1 MTVQLPT
8 EVESSVINTVGTVI
22 ELIFLCCLP
31 KISSV
36 FLSLFGC
43 GKRDTTVLTPI
54 ESNDKRI
61 TVNRWTDPLFLLH
74 YFLMV
79 THTSFGQVIPYRF

>member
-8 EVESSVINTVGTVI
+8 GAESSVINTVGTVI
-22 ELIFLCCLP
+22 ELVFLCCLTE
-31 KISSV
+31 ISAV
-36 FLSLFGC
+36 LLSLFGC
-43 GKRDTTVLTPI
+43 GKRDTTILTPI

-61 TVNRWTDPLFLLH
+61 TVNGGTDPLFLLH
-74 YFLMV
+74 YFLVV